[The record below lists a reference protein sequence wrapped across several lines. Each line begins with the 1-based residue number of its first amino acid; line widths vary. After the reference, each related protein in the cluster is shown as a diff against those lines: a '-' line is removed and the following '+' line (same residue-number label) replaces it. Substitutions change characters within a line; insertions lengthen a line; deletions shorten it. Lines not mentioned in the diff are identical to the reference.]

1 VTRFKLSFLNLAAAC
16 ALLAGTTPAVAQS
29 AISVDDLEAYTER
42 VPTGYLNWGAGF
54 AEVTVEAPYETE
66 RYGGSHAKIRAIE
79 KAEELAEEALF
90 RLVRGINLTGST
102 RLAGDE
108 AFEAALRQVIKKQS
122 GMNDQKTA
130 NVTMTALFRLPLHGR
145 KALSGTLLPLLAEG
159 DTAGALAGTGGGE
172 YTSIVLDATGT
183 TLQAALFP
191 RLLDESGQVLF
202 GPADLD
208 EKAMAKGSPA
218 TYVVRGQAEDK
229 DLRLP
234 KSLAKT
240 MGDNPL
246 VLKVRKVGGEFFADV
261 VLRPEQ
267 VETLQAAQPGDLL
280 SEGRLFIIQ
289 TTSVDVSKR

>member
-1 VTRFKLSFLNLAAAC
+1 MTLAAAC
-16 ALLAGTTPAVAQS
+16 ALLAGAAPAGAQS
-29 AISVDDLEAYTER
+29 AVSFADLESYTER

-79 KAEELAEEALF
+79 KAEELAQEALF

-108 AFEAALRQVIKKQS
+108 AFEGALRQVVKKQS
-122 GMNDQKTA
+122 KMDDQKTA
-130 NVTMTALFRLPLHGR
+130 NVTMTARFRMPLYGR
-145 KALSGTLLPLLAEG
+145 KALSGTLLPLLAEE
-159 DTAGALAGTGGGE
+159 AGSAALSGTGGGE
-172 YTSIVLDATGT
+172 YSSIVLDATGT

-191 RLLDESGQVLF
+191 RILDESGQVLV

-208 EKAMAKGSPA
+208 SKAMASGSPA
-218 TYVVRGQAEDK
+218 TYVVRGQGADK
-229 DLRLP
+229 DVRLP
-234 KSLAKT
+234 KALAKT

-246 VLKVRKVGGEFFADV
+246 VLKVQKVGGEFFADV

-267 VETLQAAQPGDLL
+267 VEQLQAAQPGDLL
-280 SEGRLFIIQ
+280 SQGRLFIIQ
-289 TTSVDVSKR
+289 TTSVDVSNR